1 MRKAVWLGTAS
12 IGALLTIASPAVAQ
26 EGNAAGQ
33 AATGNVGGDIVVTAR
48 RREELAQDTPVAV
61 SVVTAERLQSA
72 GIQNIMDLTKLVPG
86 VNFTF
91 QNSVVS
97 TSLSVRGQ
105 SRGPSGDAQP
115 SVVSY
120 INEVPT
126 APSLSA
132 IPSYDLSSI
141 QVLKGPQGTLF
152 GRNTT
157 AGAVLVTTQRPRH
170 EMGASVNATFGSYN
184 WQEVTGVLNIPIVKD
199 AVALRLAGNITRRDG
214 YIKVINHPGKRMNGQ
229 DIDNYRISLLLEPT
243 DWLSNVTVYE
253 SNKYNLLNTGSVL
266 NSYTPGGTVDRV
278 PYYNG
283 TLGSL
288 IPLLPCNGAPIC
300 NIAAA
305 ASRQAAAGP
314 YKAWLT
320 IPPSGEGRAQSLI
333 NTTTLSWDWG
343 QLKNIFGYRKISI
356 SNFGD
361 ADGTEAPIVGA
372 AGENNSRQI
381 SNELQL
387 SGDSFD
393 DALTWIVGAFAID
406 SRPSGPNQVSL
417 QAFAAPGVP
426 FTSPVFPGNS
436 PNPLTAPF
444 YGAYGASVFY
454 RSESYAG
461 YGQINYKLDQLVP
474 ALTGVSID
482 IGARHTKD
490 KSSVCSIPGIRVI
503 DPLPLESACPA
514 ATRAR
519 TESSKTTYTLGLNW
533 QATNN
538 VLAYVV
544 TRSGYR
550 AGGIN
555 APVLGGTLTPFQS
568 FEPQTVRDVEIGLKT
583 AWNIGGMPGIL
594 NIAAYDSRYKKLQQ
608 NIIMAAALQ
617 TVAGPDGDSNPTNNP
632 INASLTV
639 NVGDATIRGLEVDF
653 GIEPLP
659 GLNLAASAAWLD
671 KKITKVGIVL
681 PATTLITLDNAAV
694 ESAAFVSAPDY
705 SFTLSGT
712 YDLPLPGDLGNL
724 VFGASYFKIGEVQF
738 QALRAPSWDRLDL
751 TLDWRNVAGSNM
763 NIGVFANN
771 VTDKVSI
778 ISGGSTSAGTGFTSA
793 FYGPP
798 RMYGVKLSVALGGE
812 ARR

>member
-12 IGALLTIASPAVAQ
+12 IGALLTIASPVAAQ
-26 EGNAAGQ
+26 EGNADGQ
-33 AATGNVGGDIVVTAR
+33 AATGNIGGDIVVTAR

-61 SVVTAERLQSA
+61 SVVSAERLESA
-72 GIQNIMDLTKLVPG
+72 GVQNIMDLTKLVPG
-86 VNFTF
+86 VNFSF

-126 APSLSA
+126 APTLSA

-157 AGAVLVTTQRPRH
+157 AGAVLVTTNRPKY

-184 WQEVTGVLNIPIVKD
+184 WQEVTGVLNIPIIED
-199 AVALRLAGNITRRDG
+199 AVAVRFAGNINRRDG
-214 YIKVINHPGKRMNGQ
+214 FTEVVNHPGKRMNGQ
-229 DIDNYRISLLLEPT
+229 DIDSYRISLLLEPAH
-243 DWLSNVTVYE
+243 WLSNITVYE

-266 NSYTPGGTVDRV
+266 NSYTPRGTVDFV

-283 TLGSL
+283 TFGSL
-288 IPLLPCNGAPIC
+288 VPLLPCNGAAVC
-300 NIAAA
+300 NISVA

-356 SNFGD
+356 ANFGD
-361 ADGTEAPIVGA
+361 SDGTEAPIIGA
-372 AGENNSRQI
+372 AGRTNARQI

-387 SGDSFD
+387 SGESFD
-393 DALTWIVGAFAID
+393 NALTWIAGVFAID

-417 QAFAAPGVP
+417 QTFAAPGVP
-426 FTSPVFPGNS
+426 FNSPVFPGNS
-436 PNPLTAPF
+436 PSPLTAPF
-444 YGAYGASVFY
+444 YGAFGASVFF
-454 RSESYAG
+454 RSESHAG
-461 YGQINYKLDQLVP
+461 YGQINYKLDHLIP
-474 ALTGVSID
+474 ALAGVSID
-482 IGARHTKD
+482 LGARHTKD

-514 ATRAR
+514 TTLASTK
-519 TESSKTTYTLGLNW
+519 SSKTTYTLGLNW
-533 QATNN
+533 KATDN

-568 FEPQTVRDVEIGLKT
+568 FEPQSVRDVELGLKT
-583 AWNIGGMPGIL
+583 SWKIGGMPGIL
-594 NIAAYDSRYKKLQQ
+594 NIAAYDSRYKKMQQ
-608 NIIMAAALQ
+608 NITLGAALQ
-617 TVAGPDGDSNPTNNP
+617 TAVGPDGDSNPTNNP
-632 INASLTV
+632 INASLVV
-639 NVGDATIRGLEVDF
+639 NVGDATIRGLEIDF

-659 GLNLAASAAWLD
+659 GLNLAASGAWLD
-671 KKITKVGIVL
+671 KKITKIGVVL
-681 PATTLITLDNAAV
+681 PATTLVTLTKATA
-694 ESAAFVSAPDY
+694 EAAAFVSAPDY

-712 YDLPLPGDLGNL
+712 YDHTLPGDLGNL

-738 QALRAPSWDRLDL
+738 QALTAPSWDRLDL
-751 TLDWRNVAGSNM
+751 TLDWRNVANSNV

-771 VTDKVSI
+771 VTDKQSI
-778 ISGGSTSAGTGFTSA
+778 VSGGSTSPGLGFTSA
-793 FYGPP
+793 YYGPP